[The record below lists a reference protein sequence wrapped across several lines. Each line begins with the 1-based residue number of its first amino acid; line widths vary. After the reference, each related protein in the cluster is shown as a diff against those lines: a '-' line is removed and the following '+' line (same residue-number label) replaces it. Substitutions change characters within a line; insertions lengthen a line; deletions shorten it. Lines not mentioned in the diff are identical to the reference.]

1 MTEEP
6 FNPEPPDPSAE
17 ELSRLIREGG
27 PPLTRREIRQRDR
40 AEKAGL
46 LTRVDGRLVVAE
58 PAPEVEADPSEE
70 PPIVT
75 SADVL
80 AGNVP
85 AASGLTRR
93 QLRELAAQHEAE
105 EIDTGELETTVE
117 TDPFPEEPAPAEQ
130 QEEPQHTAPETPRR
144 ISTRVVATELD
155 EQPREEA
162 PAEQTARR
170 PVVHPEGA
178 QTGEYTGE
186 FDQIR
191 QAMADINAAPD
202 TPPKAESAPDQGPS
216 EAAAPRRRSI
226 FEASVPAELNNNYEP
241 QADPADETSAA
252 DWTAVIDAPVVTD
265 DLLPQMGPIE
275 PPVADAP
282 ASEPPEPE
290 SSEENETSGVVPT
303 PGDDKFNFPDWHTLT
318 SLPAA
323 TQSEENDEPILS
335 HATNQNRRKGGPL
348 WLTILQWVVIAVIA
362 VVLGLLVW
370 YAINRGFGSGTED
383 ASGILSPRFYL
394 RI

>member
-6 FNPEPPDPSAE
+6 LNPDPPDLSAE
-17 ELSRLIREGG
+17 ELAALTREGG

-40 AEKAGL
+40 ALMAGL
-46 LTRVDGRLVVAE
+46 LTRVDGRLVVAD
-58 PAPEVEADPSEE
+58 PAPEADTAPSEE

-105 EIDTGELETTVE
+105 EIDTGELEPTVE
-117 TDPFPEEPAPAEQ
+117 TDMFLEERASKEQ
-130 QEEPQHTAPETPRR
+130 QEEAQHEAPETPRR
-144 ISTRVVATELD
+144 ISTRVVATQLE
-155 EQPREEA
+155 EQPREET

-191 QAMADINAAPD
+191 RAMADINAAPD
-202 TPPKAESAPDQGPS
+202 TPPIAEPAPDPSPSEGPS
-216 EAAAPRRRSI
+216 PRRRSI
-226 FEASVPAELNNNYEP
+226 FEASVPAELNENYESSVN
-241 QADPADETSAA
+241 PAEETNAA
-252 DWTAVIDAPVVTD
+252 DWTTVIDAPVVTD
-265 DLLPQMGPIE
+265 DLLPQIDPIE
-275 PPVADAP
+275 PAVEDAV
-282 ASEPPEPE
+282 ASERSGRERH
-290 SSEENETSGVVPT
+290 EENETSGVVPT
-303 PGDDKFNFPDWHTLT
+303 PGDEKFNFPDWHTLT
-318 SLPAA
+318 SLPAV
-323 TQSEENDEPILS
+323 TQSEENDEQLLA
-335 HATNQNRRKGGPL
+335 HATDQNRRKGGPL

-370 YAINRGFGSGTED
+370 YAINRGFGTGTED
-383 ASGILSPRFYL
+383 AAGMLSPRFYL